1 MKKLL
6 FVAIWLP
13 WFIPAEGAEPLLKIH
28 SRQGNLSEP
37 IWAIPA
43 SKNATDPAILY
54 RSNDGG
60 QTWEVTNPLP
70 SGTTQP
76 APITSMS
83 SVKTAWDAIYVMVGT
98 DGDGIYRSADL
109 GDNWTHWNDADV
121 GIIAIDGGERSSYL
135 GSLTTDGATFLTG
148 NSGNEWSQL
157 HDAPLSATA
166 LAQSGSTTTV
176 GTSAGEIIEIDNSYF
191 VVTNLTSSADG
202 AITPLPGSVLELVN
216 NTTTWLMAIVEH
228 PDGSRKL
235 YNGSGVSTGA
245 PWVLQQ
251 IGNASEAIMDI
262 AGTGNSFVAVISEDP
277 NLVLHVSSDNG
288 ATWTGASLPVSGGI
302 NDMDSAYCSSY
313 GCSPILF
320 LATDEGG
327 FLSDDRG
334 DSWGALGD
342 TAAAGPLTGTIADS
356 DLSIEMV
363 SPAWSTVQVSK
374 GTSRFEL
381 TVTNNGPEDVTDI
394 TVMFEFTIW
403 RDGSNFGTA
412 SWGTSATIDGGECT
426 KGHDSFSDQLWTCTL
441 SGLASRRSADVVL
454 IHGLPADGWSM
465 RLEASVAADKLRD
478 SYSNNNAVLFS
489 PMIGDTTDASGDGDG
504 GGGAFGLLE
513 LLLLLAVL
521 GCRRGITCL
530 RTRMTR
536 ITPAL
541 ASRSISSILVP

>member
-13 WFIPAEGAEPLLKIH
+13 WFIPAEGAEPLLKIY

-43 SKNATDPAILY
+43 SKSATDPAILY

-83 SVKTAWDAIYVMVGT
+83 SVKTAWDAIYLMVGT
-98 DGDGIYRSADL
+98 DGDGIYRSTDL

-176 GTSAGEIIEIDNSYF
+176 GTSAGEVIEIDNSYF
-191 VVTNLTSSADG
+191 VVTNLTSSGDG
-202 AITPLPGSVLELVN
+202 AITPLPGVVLELVN
-216 NTTTWLMAIVEH
+216 NTTTWLMAIIEH
-228 PDGSRKL
+228 SDGSRKL
-235 YNGSGVSTGA
+235 YNGSGVSSGE
-245 PWVLQQ
+245 PWILQQ
-251 IGNASEAIMDI
+251 VSSSTEAIVDI
-262 AGTGNSFVAVISEDP
+262 AGTGVSFVAVISEDP
-277 NLVLHVSSDNG
+277 NPVLHVSADNG
-288 ATWTGASLPVSGGI
+288 STWSEATLPVSGGI

-313 GCSPILF
+313 GCFPVLF

-334 DSWGALGD
+334 KTWVALAD

-363 SPAWSTVQVSK
+363 SPVWDTSQVSK
-374 GTSRFEL
+374 STSRFEL
-381 TVTNNGPEDVTDI
+381 RVTNDGPENVTDI
-394 TVMFEFTIW
+394 TVKLEFTTW

-426 KGHDSFSDQLWTCTL
+426 KGHDNFSNQLWTCTL

-489 PMIGDTTDASGDGDG
+489 PMIGDTTSGGGDG
-504 GGGAFGLLE
+504 GGGGAFDLIG
-513 LLLLLAVL
+513 LLLLLAAA
-521 GCRRGITCL
+521 GWRRAS
-530 RTRMTR
+530 
-536 ITPAL
+536 PAFE
-541 ASRSISSILVP
+541 SE